1 MASLLPLYHRL
12 PPAVRHAVATL
23 KGYQL
28 RSWRY
33 GPETPR
39 LVEEALERES
49 WSAAQW
55 DSWRAEQLA
64 RVLHRAATRVPYYR
78 NLWAERRRRGD
89 KRSSEELGNWPVLTK
104 EELRRQ
110 PAAFVA
116 DDCQPSR
123 MFAVQ
128 SSGTTGSPL
137 RIWNSRATLRAY
149 YALFEARWR
158 RWNGVSRH
166 DRWAILGGQ
175 LVAPAAQRRPPFW
188 VRNWGLRQIY
198 LSSYH
203 LAPES
208 IPYYVEAISEFAP
221 KYIWGYSSALDTLAR
236 ECTRQGLDGLRFS
249 VVLTNAEPLYEH
261 QREAIVRAFQ
271 SPVRE
276 TYGLTEMIT
285 AAAECEHGRLHSWPE
300 VGVIEIHD
308 ADETGTGEIV
318 GTSLINPDMPL
329 VRFRAGDRGRPEA
342 GSAPCPCGRAL
353 PLLGCIEG
361 RVDDVLVTPD
371 GRRIGR
377 LDPVFKASLSVRE
390 AQIVQDEIDAVTVFV
405 VPDGSFSASHRQLL
419 ESQLR
424 ARLGSAMSIEIREVA
439 AIPRGPNGKFKAVV
453 NRIAGQPAPSA

>member
-1 MASLLPLYHRL
+1 MASLLPIYHRL
-12 PPAVRHAVATL
+12 PPAVRHMVASL

-28 RSWRY
+28 RRWRY
-33 GPETPR
+33 GPETAR
-39 LVEEALERES
+39 LVEEALEREY

-55 DSWRAEQLA
+55 ETWRAERLA

-78 NLWAERRRRGD
+78 NQWAERRRRGD
-89 KRSSEELGNWPVLTK
+89 RSSWEELGNWPVLTK
-104 EELRRQ
+104 EELRRD
-110 PAAFVA
+110 PTAFVA
-116 DDCQPSR
+116 DDCDRSR

-128 SSGTTGSPL
+128 TSGTTGTPL
-137 RIWNSRATLRAY
+137 QVWQSRATLRAY

-188 VRNWGLRQIY
+188 VRNWGLRQLY

-203 LAPES
+203 LGPEL
-208 IPYYVEAISEFAP
+208 IPYYVEAIRDFAP
-221 KYIWGYSSALDTLAR
+221 KYIWGYSSSLDTLAR
-236 ECTRQGLDGLRFS
+236 ECLRRGYEDLRFS

-261 QREAIVRAFQ
+261 QREAIAQAFQ

-276 TYGLTEMIT
+276 TYGLTEMIA
-285 AAAECEHGRLHSWPE
+285 AAAECEHGRLHAWPE
-300 VGVIEIHD
+300 AGVMEIHD
-308 ADETGTGEIV
+308 ADETGAGEIV

-329 VRFRAGDRGRPEA
+329 IRFRAGDRVRSASGC
-342 GSAPCPCGRAL
+342 GSCPCGRTL
-353 PLLGCIEG
+353 PLMGSVEG

-377 LDPVFKASLSVRE
+377 LDPVFKADLKVRE
-390 AQIVQDEIDAVTVFV
+390 AQIVQEEIDAVTVLV
-405 VPDGSFSASHRQLL
+405 VPDASFSPNHQRLL
-419 ESQLR
+419 ESQLK
-424 ARLGSAMSIEIREVA
+424 ARLGNATRIEIRKVA

-453 NRIAGQPAPSA
+453 NRIAGQPAPRA